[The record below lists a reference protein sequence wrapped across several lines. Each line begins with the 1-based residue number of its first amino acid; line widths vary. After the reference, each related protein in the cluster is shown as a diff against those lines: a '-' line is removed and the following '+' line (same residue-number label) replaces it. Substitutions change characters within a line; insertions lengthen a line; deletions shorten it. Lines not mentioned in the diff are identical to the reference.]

1 MGEIDIDLE
10 NNDIEVYKEVVKE
23 EKPLKKKKKEVNY
36 KMGCANRYRYVKKTI
51 AL

>member
-23 EKPLKKKKKEVNY
+23 EKPLKKKKKEVTSYDSTNSE
-36 KMGCANRYRYVKKTI
+36 NIEEVKS
-51 AL
+51 